1 MILSRVL
8 VGMVFALI
16 AGPVL
21 ARLPPSSCAGKFI
34 GGWQRGTSNM
44 GTLTPDG
51 QALCSGN
58 PFCTQGTWTCQGNS
72 LTYKNSAGTYVY
84 TLQSPGVMTY
94 GSIVVTRIGG
104 GDAAAAAAAK
114 AEQAQCT
121 GSASQGDQQGIGSH
135 SNRISAARS
144 CNRFA
149 RARRLPRIRRRKD
162 RSRPARCLGRQRAR
176 QGHGKDPADV
186 QSGKASDQVLT
197 KRNREQAEK
206 DAQEQADEK

>member
-16 AGPVL
+16 VGPVL
-21 ARLPPSSCAGKFI
+21 AAPPSSCAGKFI
-34 GGWQRGTSNM
+34 GSWQHGTSNM

-58 PFCTQGTWTCQGNS
+58 PFCTQGTWTCEGNS

-104 GDAAAAAAAK
+104 GGAAAAAK
-114 AEQAQCT
+114 PSKPSAPAAPVKVT
-121 GSASQGDQQGIGSH
+121 NKGSAPIQTEYQPRGSQPLRAGKKIAADPAPEGSDLGQQGAWDVNELVKDTGKTQPTY
-135 SNRISAARS
+135 NPAK
-144 CNRFA
+144 
-149 RARRLPRIRRRKD
+149 RLI
-162 RSRPARCLGRQRAR
+162 
-176 QGHGKDPADV
+176 
-186 QSGKASDQVLT
+186 QVLT